1 MFENNL
7 KEFSFWAARLGLLF
21 SFGLYMTGT
30 QGPRDEHFTSAVIT
44 LLILAAT
51 FIPREYYSN
60 IKNYVSIVFWNTG
73 AILLLAFI
81 FYASSTAA
89 LLFNQEAL
97 PGFGNLL
104 GLTDVP
110 YRWLTVIVFI
120 LIMPLIPGY
129 TKPFRFLTT
138 TRTKDPAQ
146 VSPTTRSTKGITVN
160 PPVAKV
166 PVVD

>member
-21 SFGLYMTGT
+21 SFGLYMTGA
-30 QGPRDEHFTSAVIT
+30 QGPRDEHYASAVIT

-60 IKNYVSIVFWNTG
+60 IKNYVSIVFWNAG

-89 LLFNQEAL
+89 LLFNEEAL
-97 PGFGNLL
+97 PGFGNLFRL
-104 GLTDVP
+104 SDAP
-110 YRWLTVIVFI
+110 FKYITVIVFL

-129 TKPFRFLTT
+129 TRPFRFLTVMR
-138 TRTKDPAQ
+138 TRHRIDMGP
-146 VSPTTRSTKGITVN
+146 PTAEF
-160 PPVAKV
+160 PE
-166 PVVD
+166 VD